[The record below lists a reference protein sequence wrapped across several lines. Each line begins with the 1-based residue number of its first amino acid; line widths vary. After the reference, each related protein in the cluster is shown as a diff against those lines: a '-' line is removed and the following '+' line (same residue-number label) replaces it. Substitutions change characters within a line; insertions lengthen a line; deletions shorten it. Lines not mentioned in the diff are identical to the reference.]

1 MRIIVV
7 PHSCGWA
14 PATVAEYDRK
24 NGGLVRQFLHFAYGF
39 VSRREFHRHRS
50 YNRSVALSLAPRV
63 ISRTNDC
70 GDHAPRFHSFDGVM
84 AKAPAGASNA
94 CRDRTA

>member
-1 MRIIVV
+1 MRQ
-7 PHSCGWA
+7 
-14 PATVAEYDRK
+14 
-24 NGGLVRQFLHFAYGF
+24 LLHFAYGF

-70 GDHAPRFHSFDGVM
+70 GDHAQRFHSFDGVM
-84 AKAPAGASNA
+84 AKASAGASNA
-94 CRDRTA
+94 CRTEQRRLMLLMVAWRRAGTVSPD